1 MTLSK
6 FLLAFVACTL
16 DFLVSMSKTKIRLWK
31 IYSMRNIGIKTFQY
45 IQLDTLRWIE
55 NTLPIAKVSIHCF
68 SRTSRSICPRPFRM
82 FWQYIHNVTDEID
95 VSCTFP
101 CFVVSVLTLGC
112 ISHIPDKKK
121 RIEHLTSKDDS
132 VLVQR
137 EQYKLINLLYIIT
150 ALTKLY
156 TYSGRIW

>member
-16 DFLVSMSKTKIRLWK
+16 DFFVLMSKTKILLWK
-31 IYSMRNIGIKTFQY
+31 IYTMRNIGKKD
-45 IQLDTLRWIE
+45 L
-55 NTLPIAKVSIHCF
+55 SIYTIRYAYVDWKYTSYSIVF
-68 SRTSRSICPRPFRM
+68 SNVWVNFPRPFHM
-82 FWQYIHNVTDEID
+82 FWQYIHNVTHGID

-101 CFVVSVLTLGC
+101 CFVVSVADSRLYL
-112 ISHIPDKKK
+112 SYPRWKKK
-121 RIEHLTSKDDS
+121 RIEHLTSEDDS